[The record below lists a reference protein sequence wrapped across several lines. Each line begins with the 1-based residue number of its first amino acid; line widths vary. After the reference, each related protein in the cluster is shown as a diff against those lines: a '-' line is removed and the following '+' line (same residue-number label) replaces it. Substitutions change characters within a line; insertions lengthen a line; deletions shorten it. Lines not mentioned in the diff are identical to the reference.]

1 MEKMNGFCL
10 GINEIRKE
18 FDEKRVFLNEYKIYD
33 RQNKIYL
40 SVTKEEKKNNGS
52 LNMDNDGK
60 QINFVSKNAEI
71 SEEKFMKER
80 NTINNNKEIDKKI
93 NPSENCDKSDIHRPI
108 FNIDILQIMDE
119 RESHFSEKIK
129 KIKDPILSNE
139 EKRRMV
145 LEEEYSHT
153 YYIDDTAEIND
164 KKKLINSIEKEKEE
178 DNKKNKF
185 MFLKIDIKN
194 YVYSNERKTENP
206 KSAIIKKKG
215 NVFNFD
221 FNESQESGNSTNDSN
236 FGENRENQSIIF
248 KDERIHFYLKNKL
261 YDITLNKKNEQI
273 TIPSKYLINKNNCFF
288 LYDNDLNTYYIT
300 CSGHIRDKMDVIII
314 NNNGNKNYYPQ
325 FGLFFCGKNITIKN
339 GDITKKCSPNNF
351 MCNECINKNK
361 NNYKIQDKYLI
372 NINGRVVTLNKGSY
386 HCFGH
391 FLCGNK
397 IEDCIN
403 KFTCKACQEIDSYK
417 DYYSLKNP

>member
-1 MEKMNGFCL
+1 
-10 GINEIRKE
+10 
-18 FDEKRVFLNEYKIYD
+18 
-33 RQNKIYL
+33 
-40 SVTKEEKKNNGS
+40 
-52 LNMDNDGK
+52 
-60 QINFVSKNAEI
+60 
-71 SEEKFMKER
+71 
-80 NTINNNKEIDKKI
+80 
-93 NPSENCDKSDIHRPI
+93 
-108 FNIDILQIMDE
+108 
-119 RESHFSEKIK
+119 
-129 KIKDPILSNE
+129 
-139 EKRRMV
+139 MV

-153 YYIDDTAEIND
+153 YYIDDTAKIND

-194 YVYSNERKTENP
+194 LIYSNERKTENP

-221 FNESQESGNSTNDSN
+221 ESLESGNSTNDSN
-236 FGENRENQSIIF
+236 FGENQENQSIIF

-300 CSGHIRDKMDVIII
+300 CSGYIRDKMDVIII
-314 NNNGNKNYYPQ
+314 NCNGNKNYYPQ

-351 MCNECINKNK
+351 MEINVGDKIETKKCAPNNFICRICMKINKEK
-361 NNYKIQDKYLI
+361 YKIKDNYLI
-372 NINGRVVTLNKGSY
+372 SINGRISKKNKGSY

-391 FLCGNK
+391 FSCGNQIK
-397 IEDCIN
+397 DCIT
-403 KFTCKACQEIDSYK
+403 KYTCKACK
-417 DYYSLKNP
+417 LLNYYSKIYA